1 MDTPSAAICHPLSA
15 GQTAMWATT
24 HARGG
29 GCYIEQIIVRFT
41 NPPDPAVLESAWRD
55 SVRDIPT
62 LRVVIEDR
70 SARLI
75 ESAIPSWTTHD
86 SAFPSADPASL
97 LEADRRQ
104 PFPPAR
110 PPSRCQYWPSQG
122 VLLWTVHH
130 ALLDGRSMTAI
141 LRHFLLLVAG
151 TDPGPAPD
159 WIGCLTTDAT
169 QTSTAR
175 DRIGPFA
182 PSPREDE
189 EPMTWCPGTSAADE
203 IPWYVRMPL
212 PRDLLDCLQ
221 TRAAECSTTLH
232 GLVQWAWGW
241 AVARV
246 GGYDQTVL
254 GLVRSAH
261 WSIPPD
267 RKAAGYLMA
276 TLPVPSR
283 VEAAMTIGEA
293 LRQYREAVLA
303 IRDFPRADPRELAAA
318 LGRSAS
324 HLWDAVVM
332 TENFS
337 LEESVRPHLPPG
349 LIDSIEIHERTGE
362 PLTASAWLGAR
373 PAIELESMPGRFS
386 LTATRHLAETWI
398 KALHLIADH
407 PPETPLGTLDPL
419 SDECLALISTH
430 ESGGPAL
437 ARDFGGIWQAF
448 SESAALRPS
457 APACL
462 HRGEITT
469 CQDLLTA
476 SEALAATL
484 AHHGVS
490 RGDRVASRL
499 DDRSHAPAVVLA
511 CARLQAVYMP
521 FDADV
526 PPDRL
531 AAMIRIAE
539 PKALVSDLPATAAWQ
554 GIAHIDPRTPASI
567 ADPLPPFEPHDATQP
582 FCLLFTSGST
592 GEPKGVLN
600 HHLGILNE
608 VLAIGEML
616 AIRPD
621 DRVMQF
627 ASLGFDAALEEIL
640 ATLMAGAC
648 LVPREESILESF
660 ELYQQFL
667 SENCVTI
674 ADLPTAYWAG
684 WCAWL
689 ASTGSSP
696 PDGVRAVIIGG
707 EKAGAGSTD
716 AWNRACDSRIPVY
729 NTYGPTET
737 AIVAS
742 AAPLVIPADGS
753 DPPIGRPL
761 PGLKAR
767 IVDPTGRGAP
777 AQRPGELWLGG
788 AGVGLGYL
796 NRPELTTAAF
806 VFGDRPGL
814 PDWYRTGDLA
824 SMDDDGTLHFH
835 GRVDDQ
841 VKIRGKRIEPDEI
854 RARLEA
860 LETVRQAHVGAP
872 LIDGRRHLVAWLVA
886 DAPEAEIRDDLR
898 RSLPGWM
905 IPAAFVFLDALP
917 LNARGKVDRR
927 ALPVPELA
935 AEDDLTES
943 NDSSDP
949 LEKWMASLFAE
960 VLGIDP
966 AAVRL
971 SADFAE
977 QGGDSLSAMLLA
989 TRLAKAGVDLEPGE
1003 LAVDSS
1009 PRLLATRIRE
1019 GYGKS
1024 RNTWEP
1030 ILQLRAG
1037 DPSRP
1042 PLVLIHATPG
1052 DVLGYANLVTQLDPS
1067 QPCLGIVSRGLHLPD
1082 QAHAS
1087 IEEMAAA
1094 YIDALRPRLDGQ
1106 PWLLGGWCYGG
1117 IVAYEMARQLVAD
1130 GQPEPFVIMIEAW
1143 AQSPADP
1150 AAARRLVLT
1159 KLAGLL
1165 GMPLSKKFAFLRHR
1179 LAARKECPDPAPSAA
1194 DDGFSRSII
1203 YQTNLRAIA
1212 NYHPGLYQG
1221 KLHLLLAND
1230 HGDGSVPMKN
1240 AGWHVLNA
1248 HCQVHPITGGHDLAL
1263 RPPHVTPLAN
1273 TITQLLHNHL
1283 A

>member
-1 MDTPSAAICHPLSA
+1 
-15 GQTAMWATT
+15 MWATT
-24 HARGG
+24 QARGG
-29 GCYIEQIIVRFT
+29 GCYIEQILIRFT
-41 NPPDPAVLESAWRD
+41 DRPGPGALEKAWQQTVADTAV
-55 SVRDIPT
+55 
-62 LRVVIEDR
+62 LRVVITDR
-70 SARLI
+70 SARLS
-75 ESAIPSWTTHD
+75 ESTSHPWTNHD
-86 SAFPSADPASL
+86 STFPIDGFSDL
-97 LEADRRQ
+97 LENDRRT
-104 PFPPAR
+104 PFPTNQT
-110 PPSRCQYWPSQG
+110 PSRCQYWPASG
-122 VLLWTVHH
+122 VMLWTVHH

-141 LRHFLLLVAG
+141 LRRFLLHFTG
-151 TDPGPAPD
+151 IDPGPAPV
-159 WIGCLTTDAT
+159 WPGCLATDPA
-169 QTSTAR
+169 QSTAAR
-175 DRIGPFA
+175 EGLTAHA
-182 PSPREDE
+182 PAPREDE
-189 EPMTWCPGTSAADE
+189 EPFRWNPGVAAADE
-203 IPWYVRMPL
+203 IPWYVRRSIPI
-212 PRDLLDCLQ
+212 DLLDQLRKQ
-221 TRAAECSTTLH
+221 ASDLSTTLH
-232 GLVQWAWGW
+232 GIVQWAWGW
-241 AVARV
+241 TLARI
-246 GGYDQTVL
+246 GGYDHSVL
-254 GLVRSAH
+254 GVVRSAH
-261 WSIPPD
+261 WSLPQD
-267 RKAAGYLMA
+267 QVSAAYLMA
-276 TLPVPSR
+276 TLPIPTR
-283 VEAAMTIGEA
+283 ADGTLNLGESI
-293 LRQYREAVLA
+293 RHYREAVLA
-303 IRDFPRADPRELAAA
+303 IRDFPLADPREAAAA
-318 LGRSAS
+318 LGRPAS
-324 HLWDAVVM
+324 HLWDSVIM
-332 TENFS
+332 TENHS
-337 LEESVRPHLPPG
+337 LEESVRPNLPPG
-349 LIDSIEIHERTGE
+349 LIDSITIHERTGE
-362 PLTASAWLGAR
+362 PLTASAWLGAQ
-373 PAIELESMPGRFS
+373 PAIEIEAMPGRFS
-386 LTATRHLAETWI
+386 LAATTHLANSWI
-398 KALHLIADH
+398 KALELIAAH
-407 PPETPLGTLDPL
+407 PPETPLASLDPL
-419 SDECLALISTH
+419 CDACLATLATH
-430 ESGGPAL
+430 ESGGTAL
-437 ARDFGGIWQAF
+437 ACDFGGIWQAF
-448 SESAALRPS
+448 AESAARHPG
-457 APACL
+457 APARL
-462 HRGEITT
+462 RHGKITT
-469 CQDLLTA
+469 YQDLTK
-476 SEALAATL
+476 EAESLAASL
-484 AHHGVS
+484 AAHGVS

-499 DDRSHAPAVVLA
+499 DDRTHAATVVLA

-526 PPDRL
+526 PADRL

-539 PKALVSDLPATAAWQ
+539 PRALVCDLDPDEAWS
-554 GIAHIDPRTPASI
+554 GIPHLDPRAVPPAP
-567 ADPLPPFEPHDATQP
+567 ALPPVEPHDATLP

-667 SENCVTI
+667 TENRVTI

-689 ASTGSSP
+689 ASTGSTP
-696 PDGVRAVIIGG
+696 PAGVRAVIIGG

-737 AIVAS
+737 AIVAT

-767 IVDPTGRGAP
+767 IVDPTGRTAP
-777 AQRPGELWLGG
+777 PHRPGELWLGG

-860 LETVRQAHVGAP
+860 IDTVRQAHVGAP
-872 LIDGRRHLVAWLVA
+872 IIDGRRQLVAWLVS
-886 DAPEAEIRDDLR
+886 DAPEAEIRDELR

-927 ALPVPELA
+927 ALPVPEVAPEEILA
-935 AEDDLTES
+935 DS
-943 NDSSDP
+943 NTSSDP

-1009 PRLLATRIRE
+1009 PRLLATRIRD

-1024 RNTWEP
+1024 RTSWEP

-1067 QPCLGIVSRGLHLPD
+1067 QPCLGVVSRGLHLPD

-1087 IEEMAAA
+1087 IEEMAAS
-1094 YIDALRPRLDGQ
+1094 YIEALRPRLDGQ

-1117 IVAYEMARQLVAD
+1117 IVAYEMARQLVAA
-1130 GQPEPFVIMIEAW
+1130 GQPEPLVILIEAW

-1150 AAARRLVLT
+1150 AAARKLTLT
-1159 KLAGLL
+1159 KVSGLL
-1165 GMPLSKKFAFLRHR
+1165 GMPLSAKLGYLRHR
-1179 LAARKECPDPAPSAA
+1179 LAARKKSADPVPAAA
-1194 DDGFSRSII
+1194 DDGFSRSVI

-1212 NYHPGLYQG
+1212 RYQPAAYLG
-1221 KLHLLLAND
+1221 KLHLLLADD
-1230 HGDGSVPMKN
+1230 HGHDTIPVKN
-1240 AGWHVLNA
+1240 AGWHALGA
-1248 HCQVHPITGGHDLAL
+1248 RCEVHAITGGHDLAL
-1263 RPPHVTPLAN
+1263 RPPHVTRLAE
-1273 TITQLLHNHL
+1273 TITRLLAAHPG
-1283 A
+1283 